1 MNDLLAETDLYNYSH
16 PSVSQFTKK
25 ALTPGITTS
34 ESNARDLYY
43 AVRDGISYEVFGT
56 DLSRGGLQASS
67 VTSSRRGFCLHKS
80 ILYVTACRGLEIPA
94 RLLAATVRNHLSTPE
109 LEALVG
115 GQTFLH
121 WYAEIQINSKWVKVT
136 PVFGKLL
143 CRLYGITPL
152 EFNAV
157 GDSIHQRSNHG
168 GNMSFLTQPHVPDSP
183 SYESL
188 MGLVQTH
195 HPLMANE
202 TGLVPT
208 AAAIVVGSAETLRIQ
223 NAD

>member
-1 MNDLLAETDLYNYSH
+1 MDDLLAETDLYDYSH
-16 PSVSQFTKK
+16 PSVRQYTKK
-25 ALTPGITTS
+25 AIASGSTTP
-34 ESNARDLYY
+34 EDHARDLYY

-56 DLSRGGLQASS
+56 DLSQHGLRASS
-67 VTSSRRGFCLHKS
+67 TVASGRGFCLHKS
-80 ILYVTACRGLEIPA
+80 VLYVTACRGQGIPA
-94 RLLAATVRNHLSTPE
+94 RLLAATVQNHLSTPE

-121 WYAEIQINSKWVKVT
+121 WYAEIQINDTWVKVT

-152 EFNAV
+152 EFDA
-157 GDSIHQRSNHG
+157 GADSIHQKSNHG
-168 GNMSFLTQPHVPDSP
+168 GKMSFLTQPHVPDSP

-188 MGLVQTH
+188 VGLVQTH
-195 HPLMANE
+195 HPLMVNE

-208 AAAIVVGSAETLRIQ
+208 AAAVSASAETLGLH
-223 NAD
+223 NAK